1 MPLNDHEQK
10 ILDEI
15 EAQFYRQDP
24 KLADRV
30 RNASVGIFGGA
41 SMVWIIIGFLLG
53 LGLMMF
59 FFPQS
64 GGTPLAVVGFVIM
77 VGSAWAALRRLDR
90 SGDSPHRQSLGNG
103 VISRLRSKWQRGA

>member
-30 RNASVGIFGGA
+30 RTASVGLFSGA
-41 SMVWIIIGFLLG
+41 STVRAVIGFVVG
-53 LGLMMF
+53 LAITAY
-59 FFPQS
+59 FFPQD
-64 GGTPLAVVGFVIM
+64 GGTPIAAVGFAIM
-77 VGSAWAALRRLDR
+77 VLSTWAGIRGLNRDS
-90 SGDSPHRQSLGNG
+90 SGGGGMSPLA
-103 VISRLRSKWQRGA
+103 RLRSKWQRGA

>member
-41 SMVWIIIGFLLG
+41 SMVWSIIGFVIG
-53 LGLMMF
+53 LGIMIF

-64 GGTPLAVVGFVIM
+64 GGTPLAVLGFVIM
-77 VGSAWAALRRLDR
+77 VGSAWAGLRRLDR
-90 SGDSPHRQSLGNG
+90 SGDSSNGRSLGSG
-103 VISRLRSKWQRGA
+103 VISRLRSKWQRDA